1 MMNSQSSNSK
11 EKKKKRKEKRGINK
25 CQVGKYY
32 SRGSAGI
39 LESLINQ

>member
-11 EKKKKRKEKRGINK
+11 EKKKRKEKRGINK